1 MPWGK
6 TEMWYVMQASQGARL
21 ISGFRRDTTP
31 EEYTA
36 ALGAGH
42 LMDLLHSEQPAPG
55 DVFFIPA
62 GRVHALGAGL
72 MVAEIQ
78 QTSDCTYRI
87 YDYDRVDA
95 DGRKRQLHTAEAM
108 EAIDF
113 GGVSGH
119 ANTRYDARANETTT
133 VARCE
138 HFTTNIMPLDTPM
151 RKNLEAVDCFV
162 VYFCV
167 QGLAAVKSME
177 TIVPLHAGECC
188 LVPAAADSVEL
199 FPEGKATFLEVTID
213 TDGWDDAPRGADW
226 LADYSPNA

>member
-1 MPWGK
+1 
-6 TEMWYVMQASQGARL
+6 
-21 ISGFRRDTTP
+21 
-31 EEYTA
+31 
-36 ALGAGH
+36 
-42 LMDLLHSEQPAPG
+42 
-55 DVFFIPA
+55 
-62 GRVHALGAGL
+62 
-72 MVAEIQ
+72 
-78 QTSDCTYRI
+78 
-87 YDYDRVDA
+87 
-95 DGRKRQLHTAEAM
+95 M

-113 GGVSGH
+113 GGVKGH

-133 VARCE
+133 VAHCE